1 MKDLLSNISVSGKT
15 KSIYKVKTSEL
26 YTVKTQ
32 SRCKQVCI
40 LKQREEKK
48 EELLLL
54 LVKSRHIVLSQEET
68 FLSLISNSRPT

>member
-40 LKQREEKK
+40 LKQREE
-48 EELLLL
+48 LL
-54 LVKSRHIVLSQEET
+54 LVKSRCIVFSQEET